1 MQALIMSP
9 ELFQSLIDDG
19 FELIAEEARK
29 VNAAYLDFAEYEWI
43 EVPHLGYVSLILAR
57 IPDGLPVKVTRLNTG
72 EWYMKVDRDERRES
86 SRDKGTVSVLRER
99 GRSNPGPAKV
109 VRGRGTLAYLSSLW
123 QRGAKDPVP

>member
-1 MQALIMSP
+1 MQPLVMSP

-19 FELIAEEARK
+19 FGLMAEEAWK
-29 VNAAYLDFAEYEWI
+29 VNAAFLDFAEYEWI

-57 IPDGLPVKVTRLNTG
+57 IPAGLPVKVTRLNTG
-72 EWYMKVDRDERRES
+72 WCMKVDRDERRES

-109 VRGRGTLAYLSSLW
+109 V
-123 QRGAKDPVP
+123 